1 MLKSWSM
8 LVVMSYL
15 QPLEQTKT
23 QHICVWFYN
32 HGTSRVQTKI
42 TLRWPNHLWTFYF
55 SSELNATIVAANSN
69 YSGQV
74 TRFTT
79 DAFNISHV
87 EWNPVQVSK
96 NIIFQLQH
104 NSVSCRMLEIVRGNR
119 YSVSA
124 RTNSDTLRWGPTLAK
139 VFEKVLAIGGD
150 VLLTVSSYDFQTDRW
165 VGNLP
170 RLNRNNRS
178 ASACLLAGYVYLF
191 CGNNGRHTNCL
202 GSIEK
207 IAAANLV
214 PGGTASWTLI
224 QVPLNILIPRSSAAV
239 APLNDFEFVI
249 MGGYGQHGRVLCDVL
264 VFDTRTNTCQQVM
277 QTD

>member
-15 QPLEQTKT
+15 PPLEQTKT

-96 NIIFQLQH
+96 NIIF
-104 NSVSCRMLEIVRGNR
+104 
-119 YSVSA
+119 
-124 RTNSDTLRWGPTLAK
+124 
-139 VFEKVLAIGGD
+139 
-150 VLLTVSSYDFQTDRW
+150 
-165 VGNLP
+165 
-170 RLNRNNRS
+170 
-178 ASACLLAGYVYLF
+178 
-191 CGNNGRHTNCL
+191 
-202 GSIEK
+202 
-207 IAAANLV
+207 
-214 PGGTASWTLI
+214 
-224 QVPLNILIPRSSAAV
+224 
-239 APLNDFEFVI
+239 
-249 MGGYGQHGRVLCDVL
+249 
-264 VFDTRTNTCQQVM
+264 
-277 QTD
+277 